1 MAEYDELLAALADG
15 EEQEAPPAEQPKD
28 TNAMK
33 QVREALKRAKAAEAE
48 LRAERDELAAK
59 FQARVEADTTAALQ
73 SAGLSPRQAEAYRK
87 LYDEVTPENIG
98 AFKTEVL
105 QQTSEAEPASLIP
118 LNIGGGEAS
127 TKRYTRDEFESI
139 MRSNPMQATQIA
151 DAGLVDWDTRTREH
165 KH

>member
-1 MAEYDELLAALADG
+1 MGGGQVTDQSVEELLAALADG
-15 EEQEAPPAEQPKD
+15 EEQQAPPAETAKD

-87 LYDEVTPENIG
+87 LYDEVTPENVG

-105 QQTSEAEPASLIP
+105 GQTDEEPASLIP
-118 LNIGGGEAS
+118 LNLTVEKSA
-127 TKRYTRDEFESI
+127 KRYSRAEFERV
-139 MRSNPMQATQIA
+139 MREDPNQGLAIA
-151 DAGLVDWDTRTREH
+151 NAGLVDFERR
-165 KH
+165 